1 MINMINMIKKL
12 SAPVSLL
19 LAIALF
25 VPGLSQTRDQ
35 KGQEQTTAK
44 KTRAVNESCDGAL
57 NIVPTKSMSF
67 ARKRRPAHSETKT
80 ESKPESKTKN
90 KTKTEPKP
98 AERQT
103 GDGR

>member
-1 MINMINMIKKL
+1 MINMINTTKKL

-35 KGQEQTTAK
+35 KAQEQTTAK

-57 NIVPTKSMSF
+57 SIVPTKSMSF
-67 ARKRRPAHSETKT
+67 ARKRRPAQSETKT
-80 ESKPESKTKN
+80 EAKPKTKN

-103 GDGR
+103 GR